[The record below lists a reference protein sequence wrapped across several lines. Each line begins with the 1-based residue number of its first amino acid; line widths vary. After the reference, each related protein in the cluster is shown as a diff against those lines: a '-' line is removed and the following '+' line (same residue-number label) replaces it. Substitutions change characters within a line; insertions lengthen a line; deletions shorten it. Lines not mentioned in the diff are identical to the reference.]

1 MIDAG
6 LLQQAE
12 TVATTLG
19 RIMRMVSA
27 IDMEDLAIELP
38 IAQFRVCAIL
48 SDGPR
53 TMTSLSRELGV
64 TLSAMTQ
71 IADRLERTKLVERV
85 TEPDDR
91 RVKSLQLTPRAKEM
105 MRSRG
110 QRRIHRV
117 AQALENLSPE
127 ARERVVAALGTLLEA
142 GTAVVAGDG

>member
-1 MIDAG
+1 MIDIG
-6 LLQQAE
+6 LLEQAE
-12 TVATTLG
+12 MVSSTLT

-27 IDMEDLAIELP
+27 IDVEDPAAQLP

-53 TMTSLSRELGV
+53 TMSSLSRELGV

-91 RVKSLQLTPRAKEM
+91 RVRSLQLTERGEEI
-105 MRSRG
+105 MRTRS

-127 ARERVVAALGTLLEA
+127 SRQDVARALRALLEA
-142 GTAVVAGDG
+142 GAGTELVDR